1 MKNTATKTKGRVDAL
16 DKFIGQRVRKL
27 RVVKGLSQEKLAEQ
41 LGITFQQVQK
51 YEQGTNRI
59 SVSRLIYISKALG
72 TPIDYFFKNLS
83 LKSSQDPSMGLA
95 EPEQDAFAAEEA
107 AGQEEQPENIFETR
121 ETRDLLKTYYSIDDK
136 SARKDLMK
144 IIRMFVQNT
153 KDS

>member
-1 MKNTATKTKGRVDAL
+1 MMTNTAQKTKGRVDSL

-72 TPIDYFFKNLS
+72 TPIDYFFKNLQS
-83 LKSSQDPSMGLA
+83 KPSNGLA
-95 EPEQDAFAAEEA
+95 ESEQDTFKPETENA
-107 AGQEEQPENIFETR
+107 ENIFESR
-121 ETRDLLKTYYSIDDK
+121 ETVDLLKVYYSLQDK
-136 SARKDLMK
+136 ASRKDLMK
-144 IIRMFVQNT
+144 IIRMFVQNST
-153 KDS
+153 DS

>member
-95 EPEQDAFAAEEA
+95 EPEQDAFTT
-107 AGQEEQPENIFETR
+107 QSSDDDEQPENIFETR
-121 ETRDLLKTYYSIDDK
+121 ETRDLLKTYYSIEDK
-136 SARKDLMK
+136 GARKDLMK